1 MLLVLMLVRHIV
13 SAIGSSSCCQFV
25 VLLVL
30 LLVCHLLVCLVRCI
44 VNGVGKCHVVND
56 VIGHCV
62 ITDGTTTKGV
72 PIC

>member
-30 LLVCHLLVCLVRCI
+30 LLVCHVLVCLVHHI
-44 VNGVGKCHVVND
+44 VSVANSL
-56 VIGHCV
+56 HC
-62 ITDGTTTKGV
+62 
-72 PIC
+72 